1 MRPSRL
7 IALLFSGLIVAVSAA
22 AVWQIWRLTGEPA
35 TANSETARTTIL
47 VHVGGGALML
57 AGLLAWS
64 WSILHRR
71 LAMPMAALARSIEV
85 ATHANP
91 EHPIAG
97 EDADDLGELSA
108 TARAMAGAL
117 AEARDKADAMVAEAT
132 ARSEGEKHR
141 LEAILRDLHEGVIV
155 CNLNHKILLYNQRAL
170 ELLHV
175 AGEMGLGRPMFSV
188 VNRQPFLHAIEVLT
202 DRLKDRSY
210 PDATADLIQ
219 PIMAT
224 TPDGRFTI
232 DGRMSLILGPERTIA
247 GYVVTFEDNAQRLA
261 ALGQRD
267 HLLSQATEGLRQRVA
282 SLTAAAETLETF
294 PDMKAEK
301 RRDFERVVFAEIQHL
316 SERLNALTDEYR
328 ELVAA
333 AWPMADLYSA
343 NLLNVVV
350 RRLAREKNIT
360 AVMTGLPQWIHG
372 DSYTLVELLDHAIHR
387 THESTG
393 ARNFDLE
400 ASAGT
405 GRVYLDVIW
414 EGPTVPVAKLD
425 SWLNQPLAGA
435 WGGLTAKDVIEHHR
449 AELWSQPHRDGF
461 SRLRLPLPPAIGAP
475 GRRDRQALGSRPE
488 FYDFGLLQAP
498 PLGNLVQRPLRS
510 LDFVVFDTETTGL
523 NPSQGD
529 EIISVA
535 GVRVVNGRIL
545 TGESFSSLV
554 NPGRDI
560 PEQSR
565 RFHGITDDMVKD
577 KPSIL
582 DVLPRFRKFVGD
594 AVLVAHNAAFDLKF
608 MKLKEGGSGIVF
620 DCPVLDTLLISA
632 YLHDLQTSHTLD
644 AIAELFGVRVEGRHT
659 ALGDSLVTASVF
671 LRMIDILE
679 ARGITTLGQ
688 ALEAT
693 DSMAEIRARQAQF

>member
-7 IALLFSGLIVAVSAA
+7 IAFLFSGLIAAVAA
-22 AVWQIWRLTGEPA
+22 AALWEIWRLASESA
-35 TANSETARTTIL
+35 VANSEAARTFVLI
-47 VHVGGGALML
+47 HVGGGAV
-57 AGLLAWS
+57 LLTALLGWAWS
-64 WSILHRR
+64 TLHHR
-71 LAMPMAALARSIEV
+71 LAMPIAALAHGIEM

-91 EHPIAG
+91 EHPVAA
-97 EDADDLGELSA
+97 EHADDLGELSA
-108 TARAMAGAL
+108 AAKAMAGAL
-117 AEARDKADAMVAEAT
+117 ADARDKADAMVAEAT
-132 ARSEGEKHR
+132 ARSEGEKQR

-155 CNLNHKILLYNQRAL
+155 CNLNHQILLYNQRAL

-202 DRLKDRSY
+202 DRLKDGSGTA
-210 PDATADLIQ
+210 ATTELMQ
-219 PIMAT
+219 PLMAT
-224 TPDGRFTI
+224 TPNGRFTI
-232 DGRMSLILGPERTIA
+232 DGRMSLILGPERAIA

-261 ALGQRD
+261 ALGRRD

-282 SLTAAAETLETF
+282 SLTAAAETLETV

-301 RRDFERVVFAEIQHL
+301 RRDFERVVFAEIRHL
-316 SERLNALTDEYR
+316 SERLNTLTAEYR
-328 ELVAA
+328 ELMAA
-333 AWPMADLYSA
+333 SWPMADVYSA

-350 RRLAREKNIT
+350 RRLVRGKGIA
-360 AVMTGLPQWIHG
+360 AVMTGLPQWVHG
-372 DSYTLVELLDHAIHR
+372 DSYTLVELLDHVIRR
-387 THESTG
+387 THEATG
-393 ARNFDLE
+393 AGTFDLE

-414 EGPTVPVAKLD
+414 KGPTIPVAELD

-435 WGGLTAKDVIEHHR
+435 WGGLTAKDVIEHHKT
-449 AELWSQPHRDGF
+449 ELWSQPHRDGF
-461 SRLRLPLPPAIGAP
+461 SRLRLPLPPAVGASR
-475 GRRDRQALGSRPE
+475 GRDRQALGSRPE
-488 FYDFGLLQAP
+488 FYDFGLLRAP
-498 PLGNLVQRPLRS
+498 PSGDLVQRPLRS
-510 LDFVVFDTETTGL
+510 LDFVVLDTETTGL

-529 EIISVA
+529 EIISLA

-554 NPGRDI
+554 NPRRDI
-560 PEQSR
+560 PESSR
-565 RFHGITDDMVKD
+565 RFHGITDGMVKD

-582 DVLPRFRKFVGD
+582 EVLPRFRNFVGD

-608 MKLKEGGSGIVF
+608 MKLKEKDAGVVF
-620 DCPVLDTLLISA
+620 DRPVLDTLLLSA
-632 YLHDLQTSHTLD
+632 YLHDLHAAHTLD
-644 AIAELFGVRVEGRHT
+644 AIAALFGVRVEGRHT
-659 ALGDSLVTASVF
+659 ALGDSLMTASVF